1 MTLTGGVKNAMV
13 AVTRYI
19 SNNFS
24 DSERQ
29 ISMNNFLGVVEPV
42 REQIVEAFSVEEIPD
57 EANMPISA
65 ASPTPTF
72 VCLCVLSDEA
82 VTKKGV
88 QETNKSLILE
98 LDCN

>member
-42 REQIVEAFSVEEIPD
+42 REQIVEAFSVEEILRGKHAHICRFAD
-57 EANMPISA
+57 ADVRMPLR
-65 ASPTPTF
+65 T
-72 VCLCVLSDEA
+72 E
-82 VTKKGV
+82 
-88 QETNKSLILE
+88 
-98 LDCN
+98 